1 MLLAPQDHRTWGSG
15 LVVEKQKCG
24 CVNKHIYPGTPEFG
38 VAFKASR
45 CILRWDPHQGGSSQH
60 FLHEPTWILLLCC
73 SQAQLGDPG
82 GSGWEISV
90 VPAFPAALDS
100 NPLWILTSSGLRCFL
115 CLHLSTVLAWL
126 GGGQWIFS
134 SGEKQRAEVG
144 WMWCLVMVKG
154 KQNEESP
161 LAGEGKQELGN
172 ILSWEGWS
180 RPQNPTLRAL
190 PKYSQTQLPPVPSP
204 GSYSFFLVNIC
215 TNLSNPDH

>member
-1 MLLAPQDHRTWGSG
+1 MLLAPQDHRTRGSG

-38 VAFKASR
+38 VAFKTVVHPEMRSPSGWILSAFSPRTHLDFASVLLPSPAGWSR
-45 CILRWDPHQGGSSQH
+45 RLWMGNLCCACISCSFGFKSPLNFNIFRAQMFSVPSSQH
-60 FLHEPTWILLLCC
+60 
-73 SQAQLGDPG
+73 SLGLAGRRTVNFQQWWKTGLKLDG
-82 GSGWEISV
+82 CD
-90 VPAFPAALDS
+90 AL
-100 NPLWILTSSGLRCFL
+100 W
-115 CLHLSTVLAWL
+115 W
-126 GGGQWIFS
+126 WK
-134 SGEKQRAEVG
+134 E
-144 WMWCLVMVKG
+144 

-204 GSYSFFLVNIC
+204 GSSSFFLVNIC